1 MPPKKK
7 PPPLHVSLQ
16 RIQDE
21 KKNLERRTKVR
32 LAALLAEQNQE
43 QYNETQYPSHVVQ
56 NERQIQDWHNCLNMF
71 CFGFGLCLLIL
82 NLLFLQ
88 WLYIKVN
95 FKEL

>member
-7 PPPLHVSLQ
+7 PLPLHVSLH
-16 RIQDE
+16 RIQEE
-21 KKNLERRTKVR
+21 KKDLERRTKVR

-43 QYNETQYPSHVVQ
+43 EDTETQYPSHVVQ
-56 NERQIQDWHNCLNMF
+56 HERQIQDWHNCLNMF
-71 CFGFGLCLLIL
+71 CFGLCLLIL

>member
-1 MPPKKK
+1 MPPKTK
-7 PPPLHVSLQ
+7 PLPLHVSLH
-16 RIQDE
+16 RIQEE

-43 QYNETQYPSHVVQ
+43 DYNETKYPAHVVQ
-56 NERQIQDWHNCLNMF
+56 NERQILDWHNCLNMF
-71 CFGFGLCLLIL
+71 CFGLCLLIL
-82 NLLFLQ
+82 NFLFLQ